1 MNLVDWIVERRPGSI
16 ERNAEYIRISHDN
29 GEYSTFWI
37 QRNEL
42 PEWMR
47 GDLLEFYRHY
57 DGADLFS
64 STFKIAA
71 LLERKRVRTMNMAFT
86 LAEIQQSLD
95 GYKFSLPK
103 DSSAFMYQAGIGIY
117 AAERFSSKIYEC
129 DTETMEVTSY
139 SSLHLILQEWMDAV
153 SEA

>member
-1 MNLVDWIVERRPGSI
+1 MNLVDWIVERRPGSV
-16 ERNAEYIRISHDN
+16 EKNAEYIRISHDN

-42 PEWMR
+42 SAWLS
-47 GDLLEFYRHY
+47 GDVLEFYRQY

-71 LLERKRVRTMNMAFT
+71 FLERKRVGTMDLAFT
-86 LAEIQQSLD
+86 LAEMQKSLD
-95 GYKFSLPK
+95 GYEFSLPK

-117 AAERFSSKIYEC
+117 AAEHFSSKIYEC

-139 SSLHLILQEWMDAV
+139 SSLHLIFQEWMDAV